1 MSNTELVT
9 RFYSAFQKLDYA
21 TMQDCYGDEV
31 IFQDPVFGVLNGI
44 DAKSMWEMLAKNAK
58 NFSLV
63 FSDIKTEDEEYIN
76 CKWVATYTFSA
87 TNRRVVNRIQA
98 YIRIQNGKITEHTDH
113 FNFWSWARQAMGLS
127 GWLLGWSS
135 FFQSQVRSKALENL
149 KKFMDKKGILST
161 QSSHS

>member
-1 MSNTELVT
+1 MNNIELVT

-21 TMQDCYGDEV
+21 TMQDCYSDEV
-31 IFQDPVFGVLNGI
+31 IFQDPAFGVLNGI
-44 DAKSMWEMLAKNAK
+44 DAKSMWEMLAKNAE

-63 FSDIKTEDEEYIN
+63 FSDIKAEDEEYIT

-87 TNRRVVNRIQA
+87 TNRKVVNRIQA

-113 FNFWSWARQAMGLS
+113 FNFWKWARQATGLS

-149 KKFMDKKGILST
+149 RRFMEKKGILAT
-161 QSSHS
+161 SSSQQ

>member
-63 FSDIKTEDEEYIN
+63 FSDIKADDEEYIN